1 MPTVNFEFK
10 GTVRNLHIE
19 ELYDVSA
26 EKNIDVSNLSNDEL
40 QGLLNEGR
48 YELVNSL
55 SEILGEHHNLSYDIT
70 NMKTPIV
77 DISSYPGK

>member
-26 EKNIDVSNLSNDEL
+26 EKNIDTGAWTIKAPSDETKKPQL
-40 QGLLNEGR
+40 
-48 YELVNSL
+48 
-55 SEILGEHHNLSYDIT
+55 LSYLNT
-70 NMKTPIV
+70 QK
-77 DISSYPGK
+77 